1 MARDPLRKL
10 RPPSDK
16 QRAARDRNWR
26 VWKLRGL
33 WWNSFPMTGERRDAY
48 RAAIDAEL
56 ALLGAE
62 PQGVRLAREER
73 EAASYEKFRAA
84 LIGDFTVF

>member
-10 RPPSDK
+10 RPPSEA
-16 QRAARDRNWR
+16 QRKARDRNWR

-33 WWNSFPMTGERRDAY
+33 WSNAFPMTGERLAAY

-56 ALLGAE
+56 ELLGAE
-62 PQGVRLAREER
+62 PETARRER
-73 EAASYEKFRAA
+73 IKRDEDRYEKFRAA
-84 LIGDFTVF
+84 LVGDHNV

>member
-16 QRAARDRNWR
+16 QRAARNRNWR

-33 WWNSFPMTGERRDAY
+33 WWNSFPMSGERLLAY
-48 RAAIDAEL
+48 RAAVDAEL
-56 ALLGAE
+56 SALGAE
-62 PQGVRLAREER
+62 PETDRQARLCRER
-73 EAASYEKFRAA
+73 EQFEAFRAA
-84 LIGDFTVF
+84 LIGDLTVY

>member
-62 PQGVRLAREER
+62 PQAVAGGFSLLVD
-73 EAASYEKFRAA
+73 AAPSRAFRIVAT
-84 LIGDFTVF
+84 DP

>member
-33 WWNSFPMTGERRDAY
+33 WSNSFPLSGDRLLAY

-56 ALLGAE
+56 AILGAE
-62 PQGVRLAREER
+62 PETARRERLRR
-73 EAASYEKFRAA
+73 EADRYETFRAA
-84 LIGDFTVF
+84 VIGEHPVF